1 MICGFCGKQI
11 SLDSET
17 KKGCGGCP
25 MSGGC
30 HKICCPHCGYEN
42 PAPPRLLKR
51 WLKADPE
58 KGEK

>member
-1 MICGFCGKQI
+1 M
-11 SLDSET
+11 DSET

-42 PAPPRLLKR
+42 PAPPKFLKR
-51 WLKADPE
+51 WLKADSD